1 MAEDFL
7 SQEEIDALLG
17 EDKKESEESNETQK
31 IRPFDFSELEQIKKG
46 DVPGLELIFERWI
59 KIFSERIRGLVPRI
73 SMVSKDSIY
82 ITKFDNFM
90 SKIPLPSSYSIVS
103 MKPLKENFLFVLD
116 SRLVFVIISVMF
128 GGPAKPFKVEG
139 RDFTRLETKIIS
151 DFVDIALETFEDIW
165 KEFYPVKIDLKSIE
179 LNPTLA
185 RIVSP
190 NDKVIVV
197 ECNMDIEG
205 YEAPF
210 FFCFPQDLFL
220 PIKDMIFSETGFTKK
235 DPIWDRELIRK
246 LKHLKLNLYLELER
260 KKIKVKELINWKTG
274 DRIPLSVT
282 KGEEILL
289 YVENMPKFKAKMGKI
304 KDKYAALITD
314 IAIERNR
321 NGRGETEP
329 AGSKSGTESNR
340 GNETAE

>member
-7 SQEEIDALLG
+7 SQDEIDALLG
-17 EDKKESEESNETQK
+17 EDKSTETKTQEEK
-31 IRPFDFSELEQIKKG
+31 IRPFDFSELEHIKKG
-46 DVPGLELIFERWI
+46 DIPGLEIIFERWI
-59 KIFSERIRGLVPRI
+59 KVFSERIRGLVPRI
-73 SMVSKDSIY
+73 SMVNKDSIY
-82 ITKFDNFM
+82 ITKFENFM

-139 RDFTRLETKIIS
+139 RDFTRLETRIIS
-151 DFVDIALETFEDIW
+151 DFVEIALSSFEDIW
-165 KEFYPVKIDLKSIE
+165 KGFYPVEVKLKSIE

-197 ECNMDIEG
+197 QCNMDIEG

-220 PIKDMIFSETGFTKK
+220 PIKEMIFSETGFTKK
-235 DPIWDRELIRK
+235 DPIWDKELIK
-246 LKHLKLNLYLELER
+246 KIEHLNLSIHLELER
-260 KKIKVKELINWKTG
+260 KRIKVKDLINWKVG
-274 DRIPLSVT
+274 DEIQLST
-282 KGEEILL
+282 RKDDLL
-289 YVENMPKFKAKMGKI
+289 LVYVEDKPKFKAKMGKMR
-304 KDKYAALITD
+304 DKYAALIKE
-314 IAIERNR
+314 IAFERDD
-321 NGRGETEP
+321 NGRER
-329 AGSKSGTESNR
+329 SKPTESGKSR
-340 GNETAE
+340 DKQQ

>member
-7 SQEEIDALLG
+7 SQDEIDALLG
-17 EDKKESEESNETQK
+17 EDKRTETETEEQK
-31 IRPFDFSELEQIKKG
+31 VRPFDFSELEHIKKG
-46 DVPGLELIFERWI
+46 DIPGLELIFERWI
-59 KIFSERIRGLVPRI
+59 KVFSERIRGLIPRI
-73 SMVSKDSIY
+73 SMVNKDSIY
-82 ITKFDNFM
+82 VTKFENFM

-139 RDFTRLETKIIS
+139 RDFTRLETRVIS
-151 DFVDIALETFEDIW
+151 DFVEIALSSFEDIW
-165 KEFYPVKIDLKSIE
+165 RNFYPVEVKLKSIE

-197 ECNMDIEG
+197 QCNMDIEG

-220 PIKDMIFSETGFTKK
+220 PIKEMIFSETGFTKK
-235 DPIWDRELIRK
+235 DPVWDKELIKK
-246 LKHLKLNLYLELER
+246 LKHLTVSLYLELER
-260 KKIKVKELINWKTG
+260 KKIKVKELVNWKVG
-274 DRIPLSVT
+274 DQIQLNKRKDDLL
-282 KGEEILL
+282 LL
-289 YVENMPKFKAKMGKI
+289 YVEDKPKFKAKMGKM
-304 KDKYAALITD
+304 KEKYAALIKET
-314 IAIERNR
+314 AFERDE
-321 NGRGETEP
+321 NGR
-329 AGSKSGTESNR
+329 KGTES
-340 GNETAE
+340 GNKQQ

>member
-7 SQEEIDALLG
+7 SQDEIDSLLG
-17 EDKKESEESNETQK
+17 EDKKTEELTGEQD
-31 IRPFDFSELEQIKKG
+31 IRLFDFSELEHIKKG
-46 DVPGLELIFERWI
+46 DIPGLELIFERWI
-59 KIFSERIRGLVPRI
+59 KMFSERIRGLIPRI
-73 SMVSKDSIY
+73 SMVSKDRIY
-82 ITKFDNFM
+82 ITKFENFM

-139 RDFTRLETKIIS
+139 RDFTRLETRIIN
-151 DFVDIALETFEDIW
+151 DFVEIALSSFEDIW
-165 KEFYPVKIDLKSIE
+165 KSFYPVNINLKAIE

-197 ECNMDIEG
+197 QSNIDIEG

-220 PIKDMIFSETGFTKK
+220 PIKDMIFSETGFTTK
-235 DPIWDRELIRK
+235 DPIWDRELLEK
-246 LKHLKLNLYLELER
+246 LKRLTLTTHLELE
-260 KKIKVKELINWKTG
+260 KKKVKVKELINWNVG
-274 DRIPLSVT
+274 DEIPLST
-282 KGEEILL
+282 RKGEPILF
-289 YVENMPKFKAKMGKI
+289 YVENKPKFKAKMGKL
-304 KDKYAALITD
+304 KEKYAALIIDTLF
-314 IAIERNR
+314 ERNE
-321 NGRGETEP
+321 NGGRKTEQ
-329 AGSKSGTESNR
+329 S
-340 GNETAE
+340 GNESKPAT

>member
-1 MAEDFL
+1 M
-7 SQEEIDALLG
+7 
-17 EDKKESEESNETQK
+17 
-31 IRPFDFSELEQIKKG
+31 
-46 DVPGLELIFERWI
+46 
-59 KIFSERIRGLVPRI
+59 VPRI

-151 DFVDIALETFEDIW
+151 DFVTIALDTFEDIW
-165 KEFYPVKIDLKSIE
+165 KEFYPIKIDLKSIE
-179 LNPTLA
+179 LNPSLA

-197 ECNMDIEG
+197 ECMDIEG

-235 DPIWDRELIRK
+235 DPVWDRELIRK
-246 LKHLKLNLYLELER
+246 LKHLKLNLHLELER
-260 KKIKVKELINWKTG
+260 KKIKVKELVNWQVG
-274 DRIPLSVT
+274 DKILLSTT
-282 KGEEILL
+282 KGDKILL
-289 YVENMPKFKAKMGKI
+289 YVENRPKFKAKMGKI

-314 IAIERNR
+314 IAIERNK
-321 NGRGETEP
+321 NGRGEAESISTGNGAEQYN
-329 AGSKSGTESNR
+329 GKS
-340 GNETAE
+340 AE